1 MNHCLARVT
10 LICLVAAALVS
21 TGSTA
26 TRGAFNPQTARV
38 VVRRS
43 WPIEPVRI
51 VSVKTRNNAKVAF
64 GQTFDEDD
72 DWLDGL
78 VLTVANNYDKPVTAV
93 TISLVFRR
101 QTGDTRPPFAWN
113 LHFGPS
119 PLTAEYNQRDRNKV
133 INVGETLE
141 LPLTLESYAT
151 LKRGF
156 AETGY
161 AESIQRVEIEVK
173 EVGFEDG
180 SMLYS
185 GTLYLQ
191 DPAHPND
198 PTKKIKAVRP
208 VTY

>member
-1 MNHCLARVT
+1 MNHCLARLT
-10 LICLVAAALVS
+10 LVCLVAAALVF
-21 TGSTA
+21 TGSLTV
-26 TRGAFNPQTARV
+26 RGAFNPQTARV
-38 VVRRS
+38 VVKKS
-43 WPIEPVRI
+43 WPIEPIKI
-51 VSVKTRNNAKVAF
+51 VSVKTRNNVKIEL
-64 GQTFDEDD
+64 GQSFDEDD

-78 VLTVANNYDKPVTAV
+78 VVTVANNYDKPVTAL

-119 PLTAEYNQRDRNKV
+119 PLTVEYSQRDRHKV
-133 INVGETLE
+133 INAGETLE
-141 LPLTLESYAT
+141 LPLTPANYAT

-161 AESIQRVEIEVK
+161 AESIQRVELEVK

-191 DPAHPND
+191 DPAYPND

>member
-1 MNHCLARVT
+1 MNRYLARLT
-10 LICLVAAALVS
+10 LICLVAASLVF
-21 TGSTA
+21 TGSRA
-26 TRGAFNPQTARV
+26 TRAGFNPQSARIV
-38 VVRRS
+38 VKKS
-43 WPIEPVRI
+43 WPIEPVKI
-51 VSVKTRNNAKVAF
+51 VGLKTRNNAKIEL
-64 GQTFDEDD
+64 GQSFDEED

-78 VLTVANNYDKPVTAV
+78 VLTVANNYDKPVTAL

-119 PLTAEYNQRDRNKV
+119 PLTAEYNQRDRSKV
-133 INVGETLE
+133 INAGETLE
-141 LPLTLESYAT
+141 LPLTPANYAT

-161 AESIQRVEIEVK
+161 AESIQRVDLEVK

-191 DPAHPND
+191 DPAYPND